1 MSHCSLLRA
10 AALLAFAS
18 SDRGVAPDASKVI
31 DPPLGRVCGNWEK
44 CVDWID
50 ERPELDPANAVTY
63 RHLAEPQRTNL
74 SCCGR
79 PPVACPAEK
88 PPLACLLARVPF
100 GEPPACV
107 ARRFA
112 CCLRHWAV
120 ERFALH
126 EAYAGKTHVRCNGKT
141 WDVSE
146 LRADDVLFDH
156 RSLHKLC
163 AAFNPHCLFVW
174 EQTEYPPPEQRH
186 ASLANVSVVVK
197 MGDPWFQVHNAPG
210 DALVLANNPLANPLI
225 RRGAP
230 TLAVP
235 SGVKRGP
242 QLRNE
247 CRARPKALKVR
258 CAGVNL
264 HRGRRQKFDE
274 LRARGLC
281 DGDPLYDRGSHLR
294 SGRLDPADYFARL
307 AEAAYAPSMP
317 GVGWQNYRDTEVVVA
332 GAVPILETPPLLPER
347 GYFDALLDELP
358 HVRVRSWL
366 SFAEPPEDVLYSDW
380 DKLRLEDLPDGPP
393 AGDARKFYLPFYL
406 YHVFDAL
413 LRAGVTRPTSPE
425 NPARVKVTAPPGRV
439 GKYPYLDPNAASC
452 RWFDPE

>member
-1 MSHCSLLRA
+1 MQRQ
-10 AALLAFAS
+10 
-18 SDRGVAPDASKVI
+18 D
-31 DPPLGRVCGNWEK
+31 LGR
-44 CVDWID
+44 
-50 ERPELDPANAVTY
+50 REL
-63 RHLAEPQRTNL
+63 
-74 SCCGR
+74 
-79 PPVACPAEK
+79 
-88 PPLACLLARVPF
+88 
-100 GEPPACV
+100 
-107 ARRFA
+107 
-112 CCLRHWAV
+112 
-120 ERFALH
+120 
-126 EAYAGKTHVRCNGKT
+126 
-141 WDVSE
+141 
-146 LRADDVLFDH
+146 ADDVLFDH

-174 EQTEYPPPEQRH
+174 EQTEYPPPDQRH

-242 QLRNE
+242 QLRGE

-264 HRGRRQKFDE
+264 HRGRRRKFDE

-358 HVRVRSWL
+358 HVRGVLALARS
-366 SFAEPPEDVLYSDW
+366 
-380 DKLRLEDLPDGPP
+380 RP
-393 AGDARKFYLPFYL
+393 AT
-406 YHVFDAL
+406 
-413 LRAGVTRPTSPE
+413 AGVTRPTSPE

-439 GKYPYLDPNAASC
+439 GKYPYLDPNAAGC

>member
-10 AALLAFAS
+10 AALLVLAS
-18 SDRGVAPDASKVI
+18 SDRGVAPDATKTI

-44 CVDWID
+44 CIDWID

-63 RHLAEPQRTNL
+63 RHLAEPQRANL

-141 WDVSE
+141 WDVAG

-174 EQTEYPPPEQRH
+174 EQTEYPPPDQRH

-210 DALVLANNPLANPLI
+210 GALVLSLI
-225 RRGAP
+225 
-230 TLAVP
+230 
-235 SGVKRGP
+235 
-242 QLRNE
+242 
-247 CRARPKALKVR
+247 
-258 CAGVNL
+258 
-264 HRGRRQKFDE
+264 H
-274 LRARGLC
+274 
-281 DGDPLYDRGSHLR
+281 
-294 SGRLDPADYFARL
+294 
-307 AEAAYAPSMP
+307 
-317 GVGWQNYRDTEVVVA
+317 
-332 GAVPILETPPLLPER
+332 I
-347 GYFDALLDELP
+347 
-358 HVRVRSWL
+358 
-366 SFAEPPEDVLYSDW
+366 
-380 DKLRLEDLPDGPP
+380 
-393 AGDARKFYLPFYL
+393 
-406 YHVFDAL
+406 
-413 LRAGVTRPTSPE
+413 
-425 NPARVKVTAPPGRV
+425 
-439 GKYPYLDPNAASC
+439 
-452 RWFDPE
+452 

>member
-1 MSHCSLLRA
+1 MSRSLLRTA
-10 AALLAFAS
+10 AVLAFAS
-18 SDRGVAPDASKVI
+18 GDRGVAPDVSKVI

-44 CVDWID
+44 CIDWID

-63 RHLAEPQRTNL
+63 RHLAEPQRANL
-74 SCCGR
+74 SCCG
-79 PPVACPAEK
+79 PAVACP
-88 PPLACLLARVPF
+88 PRSRWPACSRVPF

-141 WDVSE
+141 WDVAE

-174 EQTEYPPPEQRH
+174 EQTEYPPPDQRH

-242 QLRNE
+242 QLRDE
-247 CRARPKALKVR
+247 CAARR
-258 CAGVNL
+258 
-264 HRGRRQKFDE
+264 
-274 LRARGLC
+274 
-281 DGDPLYDRGSHLR
+281 S

-317 GVGWQNYRDTEVVVA
+317 GVGWQNYRDTEAVVA

-358 HVRVRSWL
+358 HVRVRSRAGQESEIPNFKGSYL
-366 SFAEPPEDVLYSDW
+366 GRAVLALPEPPETSST
-380 DKLRLEDLPDGPP
+380 RTGTSSASRTPDGPP
-393 AGDARKFYLPFYL
+393 AGDARKFYPFYSTSSTR
-406 YHVFDAL
+406 
-413 LRAGVTRPTSPE
+413 LRAGVAADLAGEPG
-425 NPARVKVTAPPGRV
+425 RVKVTAPGSV
-439 GKYPYLDPNAASC
+439 GKYPRLDPNAAGC

>member
-1 MSHCSLLRA
+1 MSRSLLRTA
-10 AALLAFAS
+10 AVLAFAS
-18 SDRGVAPDASKVI
+18 GDRGVAPDVSKVI

-44 CVDWID
+44 CIDWID

-63 RHLAEPQRTNL
+63 RHLAEPQREPQL
-74 SCCGR
+74 LR
-79 PPVACPAEK
+79 PAAVACPPK

-126 EAYAGKTHVRCNGKT
+126 EAYAGKTRVRCNGKT
-141 WDVSE
+141 WDVASS
-146 LRADDVLFDH
+146 ADSVLFDH

-174 EQTEYPPPEQRH
+174 EQTEYPPPDQRH

-242 QLRNE
+242 QLRDE

-264 HRGRRQKFDE
+264 HRGRRRKFDE

-307 AEAAYAPSMP
+307 AEAAYA
-317 GVGWQNYRDTEVVVA
+317 RDRAA
-332 GAVPILETPPLLPER
+332 GQRRQVPC
-347 GYFDALLDELP
+347 
-358 HVRVRSWL
+358 
-366 SFAEPPEDVLYSDW
+366 
-380 DKLRLEDLPDGPP
+380 
-393 AGDARKFYLPFYL
+393 
-406 YHVFDAL
+406 
-413 LRAGVTRPTSPE
+413 
-425 NPARVKVTAPPGRV
+425 
-439 GKYPYLDPNAASC
+439 LDPNAAGC

>member
-1 MSHCSLLRA
+1 MSRRLLRA

-63 RHLAEPQRTNL
+63 RHLAEPQRANL

-141 WDVSE
+141 WDVAE

-174 EQTEYPPPEQRH
+174 EQTEYPPPDQRH
-186 ASLANVSVVVK
+186 A
-197 MGDPWFQVHNAPG
+197 
-210 DALVLANNPLANPLI
+210 PLAN
-225 RRGAP
+225 A
-230 TLAVP
+230 
-235 SGVKRGP
+235 S
-242 QLRNE
+242 
-247 CRARPKALKVR
+247 
-258 CAGVNL
+258 
-264 HRGRRQKFDE
+264 
-274 LRARGLC
+274 
-281 DGDPLYDRGSHLR
+281 
-294 SGRLDPADYFARL
+294 
-307 AEAAYAPSMP
+307 AA
-317 GVGWQNYRDTEVVVA
+317 
-332 GAVPILETPPLLPER
+332 
-347 GYFDALLDELP
+347 
-358 HVRVRSWL
+358 
-366 SFAEPPEDVLYSDW
+366 
-380 DKLRLEDLPDGPP
+380 
-393 AGDARKFYLPFYL
+393 
-406 YHVFDAL
+406 
-413 LRAGVTRPTSPE
+413 
-425 NPARVKVTAPPGRV
+425 
-439 GKYPYLDPNAASC
+439 
-452 RWFDPE
+452 